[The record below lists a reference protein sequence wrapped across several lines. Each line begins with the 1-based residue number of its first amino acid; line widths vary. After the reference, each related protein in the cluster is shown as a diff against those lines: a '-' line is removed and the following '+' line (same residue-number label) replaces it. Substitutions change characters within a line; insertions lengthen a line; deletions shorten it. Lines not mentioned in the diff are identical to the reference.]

1 MPVKVDSK
9 TARRLGIPIADMP
22 VDEIKLPTLPGPA
35 GQDLRTE
42 HDFQSDAV
50 KHYRRALGQRGDMIA
65 VPLQRHLGHMSEAH
79 RRSVIRNLSEEGCRT
94 GILDTLAE
102 WDVRLGR
109 PGNLGHCWIEFKRA
123 ARPEAVKARQV
134 EFMLWRRSQGKVAG
148 WAQCLEHCEALL
160 DEAGAPR
167 LFRPQMRDDVP
178 PWWYALKEEP
188 PLWCDPPWVIGAV
201 RLADGRMLQLGK
213 PA

>member
-1 MPVKVDSK
+1 MPLRVDPK
-9 TARRLGIPIADMP
+9 TARRLGVPAAALP
-22 VDEIKLPTLPGPA
+22 ASEIKLPTLPGVA

-50 KHYRRALGQRGDMIA
+50 RHYRRALGPTGDMIA
-65 VPLQRHLGHMSEAH
+65 VPLQRHLGHLSDAH
-79 RRSVIRNLSEEGCRT
+79 RKSVIRNLSEEGTRT

-102 WDVRLGR
+102 WDTRLGG

-123 ARPEAVKARQV
+123 ARPEPVKVRQV
-134 EFMLWRRSQGKVAG
+134 EFMFWRRAQGKVAG
-148 WAQCLEHCEALL
+148 WAQAIEHCEALL

-167 LFRPQMRDDVP
+167 LFRPALRENVP

-188 PLWCDPPWVIGAV
+188 PLWCDPPWIIGSV
-201 RLADGRMLQLGK
+201 RLADGNMLRLGR
-213 PA
+213 PT